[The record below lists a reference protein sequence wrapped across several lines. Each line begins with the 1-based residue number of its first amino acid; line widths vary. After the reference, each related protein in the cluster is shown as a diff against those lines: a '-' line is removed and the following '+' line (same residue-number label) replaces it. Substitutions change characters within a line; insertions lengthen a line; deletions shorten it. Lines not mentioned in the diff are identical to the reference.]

1 MKTLLFT
8 IAHRVKSSF
17 ATFSEALKY
26 AWKIIKLK
34 SKLSKEIVS
43 FKYKKVDGSIRTA
56 IGTLSSK
63 FVDYE
68 YKGQTSSN
76 KVFTYYDVEHGAFRS
91 CKVENLIF

>member
-43 FKYKKVDGSIRTA
+43 FKYKKVDGTVRSA
-56 IGTLSSK
+56 VGTLKGDMLPTGKGKSSSPS
-63 FVDYE
+63 VM
-68 YKGQTSSN
+68 
-76 KVFTYYDVEHGAFRS
+76 TYFDVEVNGYRC
-91 CKVENLIF
+91 CKIENLIF